1 LVRIITKN
9 TDEITMPIQNASITT
24 QQVPDADKT
33 YFSLDQANSALP
45 YVSRIVDDIT
55 EVYSEIIELRR
66 DAEKPNDSDTAAEK
80 AYEVAMDR
88 LSVLVDELHAVG
100 VELKDF
106 ELGLVD
112 FPALHDGRDILLCW
126 KRGEAGIGH
135 WHETDAGLAGR
146 QPVAC
151 LEDEED

>member
-1 LVRIITKN
+1 
-9 TDEITMPIQNASITT
+9 MPTENASITT
-24 QQVPDADKT
+24 EHAPDTDRK
-33 YFSLDQANSALP
+33 YFSVEQANSALP

-55 EVYSEIIELRR
+55 EVYSEIIELRKG
-66 DAEKPNDSDTAAEK
+66 AEKPSGPDTVSEK

-126 KRGEAGIGH
+126 KRGEVGIGH

-151 LEDEED
+151 LDAEEA

>member
-1 LVRIITKN
+1 
-9 TDEITMPIQNASITT
+9 MPIENASITT
-24 QQVPDADKT
+24 QQAPDADKKC
-33 YFSLDQANSALP
+33 FSLAQANSALP

-66 DAEKPNDSDTAAEK
+66 GTEKPNGPDTAEEK

-88 LSVLVDELHAVG
+88 LSTLVDELHAVG

-112 FPALHDGRDILLCW
+112 FPALHEGRDILLCW
-126 KRGEAGIGH
+126 KRGEPDIRH

-146 QPVAC
+146 QPVAF
-151 LEDEED
+151 LETELETELEAEED

>member
-1 LVRIITKN
+1 MTTENAYIKTPQTADTDTK
-9 TDEITMPIQNASITT
+9 S
-24 QQVPDADKT
+24 
-33 YFSLDQANSALP
+33 FSLAQANSALP

-55 EVYSEIIELRR
+55 EVYGRILEMRR
-66 DAEKPNDSDTAAEK
+66 NGDLPGGSDGGAEA
-80 AYEVAMDR
+80 AYETAMDR

-112 FPALHDGRDILLCW
+112 FPAIHEGRDILLCW
-126 KRGEAGIGH
+126 KRGESGIGH

-146 QPVAC
+146 QPVA
-151 LEDEED
+151 LLDTEED